1 MPIETIY
8 QTASL
13 PCCDLVG
20 ILTAETQLCG
30 IINNNPLRRRPVPY
44 YPLDLYADN
53 NRRLRCYIRDGD
65 LNIIDLTGATCIFTV
80 KMSKSDAGPTI
91 QKSTS
96 PPVWQ
101 ASTEYLLN
109 QEIQDTALSYYYRVT
124 DAPDGGTSG
133 LVEPTWGADTVV
145 DGDLTW
151 TKTAIAGQIGS
162 ADQGECF
169 FYIYPD
175 DTNALD
181 IAQYVYDVTVI
192 LADGNQYTTVEGVL
206 NLMQPVA

>member
-1 MPIETIY
+1 MPIETLY

-20 ILTAETQLCG
+20 ILTAETQLYG

-80 KMSKSDAGPTI
+80 KLLKSDTVPTI
-91 QKSTS
+91 QKSTAN
-96 PPVWQ
+96 P
-101 ASTEYLLN
+101 AE
-109 QEIQDTALSYYYRVT
+109 
-124 DAPDGGTSG
+124 
-133 LVEPTWGADTVV
+133 
-145 DGDLTW
+145 
-151 TKTAIAGQIGS
+151 GQIGS

-169 FYIYPD
+169 FYIVPD
-175 DTNALD
+175 DTNTLD

-206 NLMQPVA
+206 NLLQPVA